1 MYHSSFAGLTGT
13 SGQKEVSASLNH
25 GGLQNISVSVRQQS
39 LYCKKAYIFIRKQ
52 EHYTVSDRASFNI
65 ATSGVSA
72 PVGPS
77 SGPVVKQKNLI
88 LPQ

>member
-1 MYHSSFAGLTGT
+1 MQAYKQAEHRSVTATPNIILEKKYNYSALT
-13 SGQKEVSASLNH
+13 KYNYSAL
-25 GGLQNISVSVRQQS
+25 
-39 LYCKKAYIFIRKQ
+39 
-52 EHYTVSDRASFNI
+52 TRASFNI

>member
-1 MYHSSFAGLTGT
+1 MQDIVLNPIEAEKCIHQIPQSSTHVLHAKTG
-13 SGQKEVSASLNH
+13 
-25 GGLQNISVSVRQQS
+25 
-39 LYCKKAYIFIRKQ
+39 
-52 EHYTVSDRASFNI
+52 RASFNI

>member
-1 MYHSSFAGLTGT
+1 MHQYE
-13 SGQKEVSASLNH
+13 EVTETCPSVQAPQSR
-25 GGLQNISVSVRQQS
+25 GGWGAL
-39 LYCKKAYIFIRKQ
+39 A
-52 EHYTVSDRASFNI
+52 RASFNI